1 MINPIYEKILNVICK
16 SSCGTTCDKCYQ
28 CANSCAKYA
37 EYSKLSISLG
47 KSGLFSIE
55 KTNIPNAQDILN
67 TVNFEKK
74 VYEHALRVCVG
85 QLVDLRRSMGFNQET
100 VDNVVLRYCLISKE
114 VIRGREQ
121 KNAEDKRRQ
130 YHPSQRR

>member
-28 CANSCAKYA
+28 CANSCSKYI

-67 TVNFEKK
+67 TVNIEKQI
-74 VYEHALRVCVG
+74 YEHALQICAIA
-85 QLVDLRRSMGFNQET
+85 LNDLRKNMGLGNDDASAT
-100 VDNVVLRYCLISKE
+100 AMRYYFIAKE
-114 VIRGREQ
+114 VIHGR
-121 KNAEDKRRQ
+121 KRRNDEDKRRQ
-130 YHPSQRR
+130 YHPSNRR

>member
-28 CANSCAKYA
+28 CANSCAKYV
-37 EYSKLSISLG
+37 EYSKLAVSLG

-55 KTNIPNAQDILN
+55 KTNIPNAYDILD

-74 VYEHALRVCVG
+74 VYEHALRICAG
-85 QLVDLRRSMGFNQET
+85 QLVDLRRGMGICHET
-100 VDNVVLRYCLISKE
+100 VGDVVLRYCLVSREFIK
-114 VIRGREQ
+114 GREQ
-121 KNAEDKRRQ
+121 KNAEDKRRR

>member
-28 CANSCAKYA
+28 CANSCAKYV
-37 EYSKLSISLG
+37 EYSKLAVSLG

-55 KTNIPNAQDILN
+55 KADIPNVQDILN
-67 TVNFEKK
+67 AVNLEKQI
-74 VYEHALRVCVG
+74 YERALQICACA
-85 QLVDLRRSMGFNQET
+85 LNDLRKNMGLSFE
-100 VDNVVLRYCLISKE
+100 DSSGLAMRYYAISRE
-114 VIRGREQ
+114 VITGR
-121 KNAEDKRRQ
+121 KTRNDEDKRRQ